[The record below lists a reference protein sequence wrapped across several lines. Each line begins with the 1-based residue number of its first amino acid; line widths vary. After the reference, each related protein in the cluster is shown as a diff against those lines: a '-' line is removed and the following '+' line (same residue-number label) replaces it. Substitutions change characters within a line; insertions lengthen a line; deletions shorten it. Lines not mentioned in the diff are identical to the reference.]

1 MWWVPIAM
9 FAKNKMDEARA
20 KEEAKKQQL
29 YQIRSQLAAANGAPG
44 YGPQTAKSM
53 YETQRQIDAQ
63 RRANNAQMMG
73 SVFDSMSSFSDEEDP
88 AAASERTPYEE
99 AELERSRNAL
109 AGYR

>member
-1 MWWVPIAM
+1 
-9 FAKNKMDEARA
+9 MDEARA

-53 YETQRQIDAQ
+53 YETQRQIDEQ
-63 RRANNAQMMG
+63 RRASNAKMMG
-73 SVFDSMSSFSDEEDP
+73 SVFDSMSSFSDEDSP
-88 AAASERTPYEE
+88 AASERTPYEE